1 MNRAELKLELIK
13 KIIKTND
20 EALLMKIEALLI
32 TLTDKTFE
40 VNEPVTT
47 YQKTEKI
54 LVLNEWQQA
63 RIDIAL
69 KQIENGD
76 YLTEEEDK
84 IEMEKWF
91 KEEEKL
97 HGQ

>member
-1 MNRAELKLELIK
+1 MNIAELKLELIR
-13 KIIKTND
+13 KIIATND
-20 EALLMKIEALLI
+20 LTILMKIEAELNNI
-32 TLTDKTFE
+32 QQTIHKI
-40 VNEPVTT
+40 NEPPTT
-47 YQKTEKI
+47 YIKSEKV

-69 KQIENGD
+69 KQIENGEF
-76 YLTEEEDK
+76 LTEDEDK

-97 HGQ
+97 YGQ

>member
-32 TLTDKTFE
+32 TLTDQTFE
-40 VNEPVTT
+40 VNELVTT

>member
-1 MNRAELKLELIK
+1 MNIAELKLELIR
-13 KIIKTND
+13 KIIATND
-20 EALLMKIEALLI
+20 LTILMKIEAELNNI
-32 TLTDKTFE
+32 QQTIHE
-40 VNEPVTT
+40 INEPPTT
-47 YQKTEKI
+47 YIKSEKV

-69 KQIENGD
+69 KQIENGEF
-76 YLTEEEDK
+76 LTEDEDK

-97 HGQ
+97 YGQ

>member
-1 MNRAELKLELIK
+1 MNIGELKLELIA
-13 KIIKTND
+13 KIIHTND
-20 EALLMKIEALLI
+20 LETLIKIEAVLNNI
-32 TLTDKTFE
+32 QQTIHE
-40 VNEPVTT
+40 VNEAPTA
-47 YQKTEKI
+47 YIKSEKV

-69 KQIENGD
+69 KQIENGE
-76 YLTEEEDK
+76 YLTEDEDK

-97 HGQ
+97 FGQ